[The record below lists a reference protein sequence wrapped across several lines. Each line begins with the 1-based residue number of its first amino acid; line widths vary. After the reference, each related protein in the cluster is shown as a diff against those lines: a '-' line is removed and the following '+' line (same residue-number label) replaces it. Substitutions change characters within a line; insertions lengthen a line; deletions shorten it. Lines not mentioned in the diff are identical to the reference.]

1 MGNDEN
7 DGEETLKKG
16 LSPQKLIEYITG
28 GNVVSSFALKL
39 IAAISMFI
47 DHMGLLLF
55 PQYRIFRIIGRLAFP
70 IYAYCIAEGFRY
82 TRNRRLYF
90 LRIFLLGLVCQVVY
104 TISDRKLYIG
114 ILLVFS
120 YSIILMACLDSL
132 KQALR
137 GNTSAV
143 NRTLTHLLGRDT
155 PLKPKIDKAISGGL
169 LTALTLLAFV
179 LCMSIDV
186 DYGFFGILLPVFTSF
201 FEDRPRRLAMFAS
214 SLLALSIDLISGGFI
229 VQFWSLLSVPLLA
242 TYNGRPG
249 KYRMKYFFYIFYPT
263 HLVLLYAIQQLM

>member
-1 MGNDEN
+1 MRG
-7 DGEETLKKG
+7 GSFFPKK
-16 LSPQKLIEYITG
+16 LSPRKSKLIIIG

-90 LRIFLLGLVCQVVY
+90 LRIFLLGLICQAVY
-104 TISDRKLYIG
+104 TIADRKLYIG

-120 YSIILMACLDSL
+120 YSIILMGCLDSL

-143 NRTLTHLLGRDT
+143 NRAITRLLGRDT
-155 PLKPKIDKAISGGL
+155 PLNSKIDKWISGGI
-169 LTALTLLAFV
+169 LTALTFLAFV
-179 LCMSIDV
+179 LCMNIDV

-201 FEDRPRRLAMFAS
+201 FNDRPRRLAMFAS
-214 SLLALSIDLISGGFI
+214 SLLALSIDMISGGFI

-249 KYRMKYFFYIFYPT
+249 KYRMKYFFYIFYPA
-263 HLVLLYAIQQLM
+263 HLVLLYAIQQLVG